1 MIESIVRI
9 AIIRR
14 WLAVALF
21 CLLGV
26 FGWMSWQEL
35 SIEAYPDIADTTA
48 QVITQWPGHAAEE
61 VEQQVSI
68 PLERVLNGTPGLEV
82 MRSRS
87 TFGLSM
93 ITLVFQDGI
102 DDYFARQRIRERVS
116 SVEMPS
122 GASVD
127 LDPLTSP
134 IGEIYRYTLESETH
148 DERELRE
155 LQRWVVVPSL
165 RSIPGIADVTNFG
178 GETLQYQL
186 ILEPDR
192 LVQYDLSLDDVIVA
206 VQHNSANA
214 GGSVLVRGDQGL
226 VVRGIGLVRNLE
238 DLGNIVVAEQEGTP
252 VFLRNL
258 GQLQT
263 GGQPRVGILG
273 IDESPDGVS
282 GIVLLLRG
290 QNPSVVLDAVHARIA
305 ELNGTSG
312 QEALL
317 PDDVHVVAYLDRT
330 WLVET
335 TLHTVSHTMF
345 EGVVL
350 VVIVLVIFLGSF
362 RSAFIT
368 ALTIPLS
375 LLFAFILMHLT
386 NVPANLL
393 SLGAIDFGIIVDGA
407 IVIVEALLRW
417 REEHPDDPMTEEAAA
432 RTASGVARPL
442 FFGCL
447 IVITAYLPLFAFQR
461 VERKLFTPMAFTLG
475 YALGGA
481 LLIAMLLLPGLSLTA
496 FRKPAK
502 PWHNP
507 VLGFIEKRYLRVV
520 TAAVAR
526 PALAL
531 VPGVIA
537 AVIAVVLALTIG
549 RGFLPELDEGSIWL
563 QVQLPAGLSL
573 RSAAR
578 IADEIRDVV
587 RREPQVSY
595 MVTQLGRNDDGT
607 DPWTPSHIECSIGM
621 HPYDDPVWPEGMT
634 KHDLIDRLSAS
645 LSHIPGITFG
655 FSQPMIDGVNDKI
668 AGAHSD
674 LVVKLFSNDLT
685 AGRAVA
691 QQMVDVLRTVP
702 GAADVAIDQEPP
714 LPQLQVVVDRE
725 AAARYGVNVQD
736 VAQLIEVA
744 IGGAAVA
751 QLYHGERRYDVAV
764 RFPENVRDS
773 PEEIG
778 ALTLQTPSGARVPL
792 AQIAR
797 IDTTSGESTITRER
811 ARRHLTVKLNLRGR
825 DLSSFLADAQQRLHD
840 DVVIP
845 PEMEV
850 VWGGQFE
857 NQQRAARRLA
867 LILPIVFALIFLL
880 LYGAFG
886 KLRQAAIIL
895 ANVPLAMLGGM
906 FALHLRDMTL
916 NVASAVGFIT
926 LFGVSVQNGVIL
938 VSGVNAL
945 REQGVSLVD
954 AVIQGAHGR
963 FRAVVLTATVAGL
976 GMLPAAL
983 AHGIG
988 SDVQRSLATVVVGGL
1003 LSNTLLTLLVL
1014 PVLYFVI
1021 ERWQEA
1027 RRKPDSGFGPMSMLP
1042 PAPLSSLMPKGRISS
1057 PKLPVMETFAQ
1068 TPSSP
1073 PSGESELE
1081 KEIERERE
1089 REKKK
1094 KEEA

>member
-14 WLAVALF
+14 WLAAALF
-21 CLLGV
+21 VLLGV

-61 VEQQVSI
+61 VEQQITI

-93 ITLVFQDGI
+93 LTLVFQDGI
-102 DDYFARQRIRERVS
+102 DDYFARQRITERVQQ
-116 SVEMPS
+116 VDMPP
-122 GASVD
+122 GAAPE
-127 LDPLTSP
+127 LDPLSSP
-134 IGEIYRYTLESETH
+134 IGEIYRYTLQSQTQ
-148 DERELRE
+148 DERQLRE
-155 LQRWVVVPSL
+155 LQRWVVVPAL

-186 ILEPDR
+186 ILHPDR
-192 LVQYDLSLDDVIVA
+192 LIQYNLSLDEVILA
-206 VQHNSANA
+206 IQQNSANA

-238 DLGNIVVAEQEGTP
+238 DLGNIVVSEQEGTP
-252 VFLRNL
+252 VFVRNL
-258 GQLQT
+258 GELHT

-273 IDESPDGVS
+273 IDSTPDGVS

-290 QNPSVVLDAVHARIA
+290 QNPSVVLEAVHAQVA
-305 ELNGTSG
+305 LLNGTPG
-312 QEALL
+312 HPGIL
-317 PDDVHVVAYLDRT
+317 PPDVQVVSYLDRT
-330 WLVET
+330 WLVDT

-345 EGVVL
+345 EGISL
-350 VVIVLVIFLGSF
+350 VVIVLIVFLGSF
-362 RSAFIT
+362 RSALIT

-393 SLGAIDFGIIVDGA
+393 SLGAIDFGIIVDGG

-417 REEHPDDPMTEEAAA
+417 REEHPNDEMTEEAAA

-442 FFGCL
+442 FFGCI

-475 YALGGA
+475 YALLGA

-507 VLGFIEKRYLRVV
+507 VLVWLERGYHKAVV
-520 TAAVAR
+520 RIVQR
-526 PALAL
+526 PLIAL
-531 VPGVIA
+531 VPGAIA
-537 AVIAVVLALTIG
+537 AVIAVVLALTVG

-563 QVQLPAGLSL
+563 QVQLPPGLSL
-573 RSAAR
+573 QSASR
-578 IADEIRDVV
+578 IADEIRDTV
-587 RREPQVSY
+587 RIEPQVSY

-607 DPWTPSHIECSIGM
+607 DPWTPSHIECSIGLN
-621 HPYDDPVWPEGMT
+621 PYETWPEGMT
-634 KHDLIDRLSAS
+634 KHDLIDRLAVR
-645 LSHIPGITFG
+645 LRRIPGITFG

-668 AGAHSD
+668 SGAHSD
-674 LVVKLFSNDLT
+674 LVVKLFADDLT
-685 AGRAVA
+685 EGRTVA
-691 QQMVDVLRTVP
+691 RHMVEVLGAVP
-702 GAADVAIDQEPP
+702 GATDVAIDQEPP

-751 QLYHGERRYDVAV
+751 QIYHGERRYDVAV
-764 RFPENVRDS
+764 RFPEQVRDS

-778 ALTLQTPSGARVPL
+778 ALTLETPSGARVPL

-797 IDTTSGESTITRER
+797 IETTSGESTITRER
-811 ARRHLTVKLNLRGR
+811 GRRHLTVKLNLRGR
-825 DLSSFLADAQQRLHD
+825 DLSSFLAEAQQRLHD
-840 DVVIP
+840 DVDIP
-845 PEMEV
+845 EEMSV

-857 NQQRAARRLA
+857 NQQRAARRLG

-886 KLRQAAIIL
+886 KLRQAGLIL

-906 FALHLRDMTL
+906 FALHMRDMTL

-938 VSGVNAL
+938 VSGVNLL
-945 REQGVSLVD
+945 REEGLKLEE
-954 AVIQGAHGR
+954 AVMQGALGR
-963 FRAVVLTATVAGL
+963 FRAVLLTATVAGL

-1014 PVLYFVI
+1014 PALYYVI
-1021 ERWQEA
+1021 ERWQD
-1027 RRKPDSGFGPMSMLP
+1027 RRRRPGTGFGPMSMLP
-1042 PAPLSSLMPKGRISS
+1042 PAPLADLARQAQSGRVSLEPDPKR
-1057 PKLPVMETFAQ
+1057 
-1068 TPSSP
+1068 PSEP
-1073 PSGESELE
+1073 PEQEDL
-1081 KEIERERE
+1081 
-1089 REKKK
+1089 
-1094 KEEA
+1094 